1 MAQTQG
7 TEQRIAMRVEPE
19 QKALI
24 ERGARARGLSVT
36 DFMLTLALREAEI
49 ALTERTLFGLDE
61 ETYNHFLAVL
71 ERPAQEKPEL
81 RRLVENNRGRKW
93 KMKA

>member
-1 MAQTQG
+1 MAQTSG
-7 TEQRIAMRVEPE
+7 TEPRIAMRVAPD

-49 ALTERTLFGLDE
+49 ALSERVLFSLDE
-61 ETYNHFLAVL
+61 DAYNKFVETFN
-71 ERPAQEKPEL
+71 RQEQIKPEL
-81 RRLVENNRGRKW
+81 ERLLNTNRNSKWRKQV
-93 KMKA
+93 